1 MKFRVIIPLCLF
13 AIAPLVRAAD
23 AGAPKDAQTLMCER
37 GKELVS
43 DDFSAATIAKE
54 WKVQKGTWTITD
66 GALKGVELK
75 SDMHAA
81 VVRRDLKAHNFI
93 VQFSFRFEGGR
104 QVGLSINDTKGHV
117 CRAIITAAQVSLVKD
132 KADKNGPEKPNVLDR
147 QSVVLKSGE
156 WHTAVIE
163 VFGKEMAG
171 SIDGQTILF
180 GSNDGIDVEK
190 ANFGFPIA
198 GEGVSIDNV
207 RVWEASAKSDWP
219 AKRQKLQAERGK
231 GSSANAAK

>member
-1 MKFRVIIPLCLF
+1 MQLRAIIPLCLF
-13 AIAPLVRAAD
+13 AIAPIAFASD
-23 AGAPKDAQTLMCER
+23 AGAPKDAPTLMCER
-37 GKELVS
+37 GKVLIS

-54 WKVQKGTWTITD
+54 WRVSKGTWTITD

-81 VVRRDLKAHNFI
+81 VVRRELKARNFI
-93 VQFSFRFEGGR
+93 VQFSFRFDGGR

-117 CRAIITAAQVSLVKD
+117 CRAILTPGLVSLVKD
-132 KADKNGPEKPNVLDR
+132 KPDKNGPEKPAVLDR
-147 QSVVLKSGE
+147 QSLALKAGE

-171 SIDGQTILF
+171 TIDGQTILF
-180 GSNDGIDVEK
+180 GANDGIDVEK

-198 GEGVSIDNV
+198 GDGVSIDNV

-219 AKRQKLQAERGK
+219 AKRQKLQAEHGK
-231 GSSANAAK
+231 GTAAAAK